1 MLLTSKF
8 LKKFFLFF
16 SKMYNSSGFSLFANG
31 ISCLTL
37 YMFFL
42 VSFFLVA
49 LYLDYYYF
57 SIMMNM
63 LFGCSCLKGLVISF
77 KCCTTCCLLLLIQ
90 KNVSALKTTSLYF
103 LLISTFIPTLE
114 NYKKT
119 RKKKRNEM
127 LTYKKF

>member
-1 MLLTSKF
+1 
-8 LKKFFLFF
+8 
-16 SKMYNSSGFSLFANG
+16 
-31 ISCLTL
+31 
-37 YMFFL
+37 
-42 VSFFLVA
+42 
-49 LYLDYYYF
+49 
-57 SIMMNM
+57 MNM